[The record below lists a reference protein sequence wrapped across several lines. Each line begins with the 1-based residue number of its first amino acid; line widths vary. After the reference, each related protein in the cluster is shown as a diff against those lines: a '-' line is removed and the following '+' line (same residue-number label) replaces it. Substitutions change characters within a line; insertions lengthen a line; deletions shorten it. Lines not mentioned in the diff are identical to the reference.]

1 MMYGYDICPKCKNEL
16 IKRIQENVECFVRY
30 GEKCKICGERLRLA
44 LTGEKEI
51 DGTIY
56 TIKSQVISDEDIY
69 KRIITQVYDCEK
81 IKATRVLED
90 AGRLLLEGDVLHTYL
105 NMELL
110 DDIGITYDVEPNF
123 PFTRQIY
130 IFCPD
135 CGSET
140 FYKKAETDIKE
151 NETDCYIQVGF
162 FCEKCSKWIAMTYRS
177 KMEIDETK
185 YKLKICLKNVDCEK
199 EICIKKMVDELVD
212 KRLFSNSIII
222 FDNAC
227 NIHKIL
233 EELKKL
239 SIDYNIEPPYPYKV
253 VTHRQ
258 EWTEEE
264 LKMLMEM
271 NPGLILD
278 LEEMNDLN

>member
-1 MMYGYDICPKCKNEL
+1 
-16 IKRIQENVECFVRY
+16 
-30 GEKCKICGERLRLA
+30 
-44 LTGEKEI
+44 
-51 DGTIY
+51 
-56 TIKSQVISDEDIY
+56 
-69 KRIITQVYDCEK
+69 
-81 IKATRVLED
+81 
-90 AGRLLLEGDVLHTYL
+90 
-105 NMELL
+105 
-110 DDIGITYDVEPNF
+110 
-123 PFTRQIY
+123 
-130 IFCPD
+130 
-135 CGSET
+135 
-140 FYKKAETDIKE
+140 
-151 NETDCYIQVGF
+151 
-162 FCEKCSKWIAMTYRS
+162 
-177 KMEIDETK
+177 
-185 YKLKICLKNVDCEK
+185 
-199 EICIKKMVDELVD
+199 MVDELVD